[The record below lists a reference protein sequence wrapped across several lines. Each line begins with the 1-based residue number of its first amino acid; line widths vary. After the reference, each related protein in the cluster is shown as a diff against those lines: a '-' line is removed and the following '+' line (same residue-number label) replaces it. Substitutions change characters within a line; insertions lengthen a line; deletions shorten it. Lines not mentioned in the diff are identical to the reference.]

1 MRKKQD
7 LQDPDPESY
16 CQGISQNL
24 WVGVRGLCEA
34 ATSLPSQPLFSLPL
48 VLSGPVQSSSAALY
62 VLRRQDALGTPR
74 LWEGDWLGFSSF
86 RGGGPTHNKEACPRS
101 LQSQLHMFPDS
112 PPSLIHLFTHSI
124 VITELA
130 ICQAL
135 EQG

>member
-1 MRKKQD
+1 M
-7 LQDPDPESY
+7 P
-16 CQGISQNL
+16 
-24 WVGVRGLCEA
+24 WVPSPVGGRLAGL
-34 ATSLPSQPLFSLPL
+34 LFF
-48 VLSGPVQSSSAALY
+48 
-62 VLRRQDALGTPR
+62 
-74 LWEGDWLGFSSF
+74 W
-86 RGGGPTHNKEACPRS
+86 GGGPTHNKEACPRS

>member
-1 MRKKQD
+1 M
-7 LQDPDPESY
+7 
-16 CQGISQNL
+16 
-24 WVGVRGLCEA
+24 
-34 ATSLPSQPLFSLPL
+34 PSPVF
-48 VLSGPVQSSSAALY
+48 LSGFVRAEETGCPGYPLPV
-62 VLRRQDALGTPR
+62 GGR
-74 LWEGDWLGFSSF
+74 LAGLLFFSGWGD
-86 RGGGPTHNKEACPRS
+86 GPTHNKEACPRS